1 MTTKRT
7 KPKVCIVGGACTEGD
22 AISAAIAADCKALAE
37 SDAYDP
43 FVLTGRT
50 EVEVPG
56 AEVRGLR
63 GLLHH
68 PRFVDADIRL
78 FHFGFYSE
86 LMDACVLG
94 RGRVKRV
101 VRYHNITP
109 AEFVAPSQHAD
120 IEKGHR
126 QVAAVASADEVWPI
140 SRYNGLS
147 LAEKGIHVDLNQTL
161 TMPIVPLTRRGDPRQ
176 KGGPITIAFVGRI
189 VPAKGVHI
197 LLDAFELLLKRGFD
211 DVELAVIGS
220 TYIRDYAS
228 QIQKRI
234 GSLERAH
241 FLGKVSQARL
251 ARTYEQASIV
261 AIPSYHEGLCVP
273 VIEALHAGAIPVVSN
288 AAALPETL
296 NGLGRLSPTG
306 DAVSLAERLAEVV
319 SDIRTLR
326 REPHRAKLR
335 VERGLL
341 QVDDYQAAVSR
352 HLTTYD
358 PATLGR
364 ELTRRLGCR
373 RDLTRN
379 EAAEAPT
386 GWPG

>member
-1 MTTKRT
+1 MTTERT

-22 AISAAIAADCKALAE
+22 AISAAIAADCKALVE
-37 SDAYDP
+37 SDLYDP

-50 EVEVPG
+50 EMNVRG

-63 GLLHH
+63 GLLYHR
-68 PRFVDADIRL
+68 RFVEADIRL

-94 RGRVKRV
+94 RGRVKRI

-109 AEFVAPSQHAD
+109 PEFVAPSQRAN
-120 IEKGHR
+120 IEKGHG

-140 SRYNGLS
+140 SRYNGVS
-147 LAEKGIHVDLNQTL
+147 LAAKGIHVDLDKTL
-161 TMPIVPLTRRGDPRQ
+161 PMPVVPITRRGDPRL

-197 LLDAFELLLKRGFD
+197 LLDAFEMLLKRGYD
-211 DVELAVIGS
+211 DVELVVAGS

-228 QIQKRI
+228 QIQKRM
-234 GSLERAH
+234 GSLKLGH

-251 ARTYEQASIV
+251 AKVYEQASIV

-273 VIEALHAGAIPVVSN
+273 VIEGLHAGAIPVVSD

-296 NGLGRLSPTG
+296 NGLGRLCPTG
-306 DAVSLAERLAEVV
+306 DPVSLADRLAEVV
-319 SDIRTLR
+319 ADIRALR
-326 REPHRAKLR
+326 REPLRAMLR
-335 VERGLL
+335 VERGPLL
-341 QVDDYQAAVSR
+341 ADDYQDAVSR

-358 PATLGR
+358 LVTLGR
-364 ELTRRLGCR
+364 ELTRRLGCIV
-373 RDLTRN
+373 
-379 EAAEAPT
+379 
-386 GWPG
+386 

>member
-1 MTTKRT
+1 MRLASVMTSKRT

-50 EVEVPG
+50 EIDVPG

-63 GLLHH
+63 GLLYHR
-68 PRFVDADIRL
+68 RFVDADIRL

-94 RGRVKRV
+94 RGRVKRI

-109 AEFVAPSQHAD
+109 PEFVAPSQRAN

-147 LAEKGIHVDLNQTL
+147 LAEMGIRVDLDKTL
-161 TMPIVPLTRRGDPRQ
+161 SMPVMPLTRRGDPRQ

-211 DVELAVIGS
+211 DVDLVVIGS

-228 QIQKRI
+228 QIRKRI
-234 GSLERAH
+234 SSLKRAH

-251 ARTYEQASIV
+251 ARAYEQASII

-273 VIEALHAGAIPVVSN
+273 VIEALHAGAIPVVTD

-296 NGLGRLSPTG
+296 NGLGRLCPTG
-306 DAVSLAERLAEVV
+306 DPVSLADRLAEVV
-319 SDIRTLR
+319 ADIRAIR
-326 REPHRAKLR
+326 RDPHHARLR
-335 VERGLL
+335 VQRGAMLA
-341 QVDDYQAAVSR
+341 DDYQDAVAR
-352 HLTTYD
+352 HLTAYA

-364 ELTRRLGCR
+364 ELTRRLGCIV
-373 RDLTRN
+373 
-379 EAAEAPT
+379 
-386 GWPG
+386 